1 MKDKI
6 AIIDGNSLLYRAF
19 YAIPVLTDSQGHYTN
34 AVYGFLNILL
44 KLLEEERADYLAV
57 AFDLP
62 APTFRHERYAE
73 YKGTRKPM
81 AEELR
86 EQVPLMK

>member
-34 AVYGFLNILL
+34 AVYGFLNI
-44 KLLEEERADYLAV
+44 D
-57 AFDLP
+57 
-62 APTFRHERYAE
+62 
-73 YKGTRKPM
+73 RKS
-81 AEELR
+81 
-86 EQVPLMK
+86 VV